1 LVNIRR
7 QPWLGRGGGWL
18 ADEVETA
25 TLSVTDARDL
35 AEKVIGGLPDRW
47 RHTAAVARRAQELFP
62 AIGRHDREVLVA
74 AAWLHD
80 IGYGALAM
88 RTGFHPLDGAMLLDE
103 HHWPRRLGALVAHH
117 SGACFVADAIGLG
130 APLRAYPQ
138 EKSAMAD
145 ALTYADQTVG
155 HRGERLT
162 IDDRIADMLRRHGP
176 DSPNARVH
184 HIRGPHLLATAQR
197 VEQRLPRAI

>member
-1 LVNIRR
+1 MAV
-7 QPWLGRGGGWL
+7 P
-18 ADEVETA
+18 A

-35 AEKVIGGLPDRW
+35 AESVIGGLPDRW
-47 RHTAAVARRAQELFP
+47 RHTAAVARRAQELFT

-80 IGYGALAM
+80 IGYGALAQ

-103 HHWPRRLGALVAHH
+103 RDWPQRVSALVAHH
-117 SGACFVADAIGLG
+117 SGACFVADAVGLG
-130 APLRAYPQ
+130 ATLRSYPQ
-138 EKSAMAD
+138 EKSAVAD

-155 HRGERLT
+155 SRGERLA

-184 HIRGPHLLATAQR
+184 HLRGPYLVAIAQR
-197 VEQRLPRAI
+197 VEQRLRQPI